1 MNKDREKLLIVVKNA
16 LLASAAGTTAFTA
29 FSYLAASLFNKKF
42 EEPKLLG
49 TMINRLD
56 VEMDRKESQVSGWM
70 LHYVTGILF
79 VLIYQRML
87 KQKNIPVT
95 IGNGAVAGL
104 LSAAPASLIWH
115 IALEA
120 HPSPPRKSSLAYYTQ
135 LAIGHAIFGAVSFA
149 VLRYLKKASTRSLA

>member
-1 MNKDREKLLIVVKNA
+1 MNKGREELLTVAKEA
-16 LLASAAGTTAFTA
+16 LLASAAGTSAFTA
-29 FSYLAASLFNKKF
+29 FSYLAACLFNKKF
-42 EEPKLLG
+42 KEPKLLG
-49 TMINRLD
+49 TMIDRLD
-56 VEMDRKESQVSGWM
+56 AEMDSKESQLSGWV
-70 LHYVTGILF
+70 LHYATGILF
-79 VLIYQRML
+79 VLIYQRIV
-87 KQKNIPVT
+87 KENNTPVT

-149 VLRYLKKASTRSLA
+149 VLRYLKKASAHSLA